1 MRAAAKRAAHAMS
14 NCAVGLEASCH
25 VLFILAFAGFVA
37 FDWYHRDNED
47 RPQPARDD
55 WATVLARFVCRRPLG
70 LAALVTAYAGYISL
84 AAFVDVDCG
93 QARSLHLVTALEQYA
108 RQDELSSFSLDN
120 WESAQEASLNLGLCS
135 AQRRLGAEP
144 HRSLAAV
151 GVTES
156 LKIIYAARP
165 RPGNVITAKSLLDA
179 RTTELRVTSN
189 EYFDD
194 HCYIAGGPDG
204 KDRRCSNAAMRSW
217 TESYFQ
223 SNGNVVDDVD
233 AAALEFA
240 KTPEGRYFFDV
251 YFNVLHPQSNVS
263 VSEIFFS
270 ITDRDMFRKWAKEY
284 VLPTLESASTKDT
297 RVCWLNGDL
306 NDIEVEE
313 AVTHDSLL
321 AIGSLIFVA
330 LCMVIHTRSPSV
342 AAVAMAQ
349 VLASVPIGVYLHRVI
364 FGIEQFYVLNSAQI
378 KSRGASCLRLTP
390 ARWRGGVGLLRLDS
404 ASAPDSI
411 VDLHTGV
418 ELPRSVHHRGNRCG
432 RQLFTLRRVEG
443 RSGPRTVENIT
454 RDPDGIVPRGGR
466 VHGRHVY

>member
-1 MRAAAKRAAHAMS
+1 M
-14 NCAVGLEASCH
+14 
-25 VLFILAFAGFVA
+25 
-37 FDWYHRDNED
+37 
-47 RPQPARDD
+47 
-55 WATVLARFVCRRPLG
+55 
-70 LAALVTAYAGYISL
+70 
-84 AAFVDVDCG
+84 
-93 QARSLHLVTALEQYA
+93 TALEQYA

-120 WESAQEASLNLGLCS
+120 WESAQEASLDLGLCN
-135 AQRRLGAEP
+135 ARRRLGTEP
-144 HRSLAAV
+144 HRSLAAI

-179 RTTELRVTSN
+179 RTTEQRVVSN

-204 KDRRCSNAAMRSW
+204 KDRRCSNAGVRSW
-217 TESYFQ
+217 TEFYFQ
-223 SNGNVVDDVD
+223 SNGNVVDDVN

-251 YFNVLHPQSNVS
+251 YFNIFHPQSNVS

-284 VLPTLESASTKDT
+284 LLPTLESASTKDT

-349 VLASVPIGVYLHRVI
+349 VLVSVPIGVYLHRVL

-378 KSRGASCLRLTP
+378 KS
-390 ARWRGGVGLLRLDS
+390 GGVL
-404 ASAPDSI
+404 A
-411 VDLHTGV
+411 
-418 ELPRSVHHRGNRCG
+418 
-432 RQLFTLRRVEG
+432 
-443 RSGPRTVENIT
+443 
-454 RDPDGIVPRGGR
+454 
-466 VHGRHVY
+466 HG

>member
-1 MRAAAKRAAHAMS
+1 M
-14 NCAVGLEASCH
+14 
-25 VLFILAFAGFVA
+25 
-37 FDWYHRDNED
+37 
-47 RPQPARDD
+47 
-55 WATVLARFVCRRPLG
+55 
-70 LAALVTAYAGYISL
+70 
-84 AAFVDVDCG
+84 
-93 QARSLHLVTALEQYA
+93 
-108 RQDELSSFSLDN
+108 
-120 WESAQEASLNLGLCS
+120 
-135 AQRRLGAEP
+135 
-144 HRSLAAV
+144 
-151 GVTES
+151 TES

-349 VLASVPIGVYLHRVI
+349 VLVSVPIGVYLHRVI

-390 ARWRGGVGLLRLDS
+390 AR
-404 ASAPDSI
+404 
-411 VDLHTGV
+411 
-418 ELPRSVHHRGNRCG
+418 
-432 RQLFTLRRVEG
+432 
-443 RSGPRTVENIT
+443 
-454 RDPDGIVPRGGR
+454 
-466 VHGRHVY
+466 